1 MRYLKKIN
9 QIKFK
14 IYIKLTS
21 IIKFSYFI
29 FPCIL
34 SSVGKIWERKNFMNI
49 SFNEPCL
56 IGIIKQ
62 IMVLLN
68 RLQEC
73 EEMFLK
79 VIFGE
84 YFR

>member
-29 FPCIL
+29 FPFIL
-34 SSVGKIWERKNFMNI
+34 SSTGKIWERKNFMDI

-56 IGIIKQ
+56 IGIVKQ
-62 IMVLLN
+62 IMVFPD
-68 RLQEC
+68 RLQEFD
-73 EEMFLK
+73 EMFLK
-79 VIFGE
+79 VIFGA
-84 YFR
+84 YCR